1 MQECTIKLKQPM
13 SATISLCEFYGGQF
27 FRKMI
32 HSFLNLIYSSSAR
45 LASAM
50 QIVTELCLTD
60 TCKFFQTS
68 KREYP
73 SIFRQ
78 KTCSVI
84 VKLKFCFREWH
95 SFSGIICFHFLVCST
110 KILNGSLHCNTLT
123 DTPVIK
129 RRIVHICRIARLS
142 FFDKYFQVHLFLD
155 IKMDVAHSPIINK

>member
-1 MQECTIKLKQPM
+1 MTAPK
-13 SATISLCEFYGGQF
+13 SLCEFYGGQF

-78 KTCSVI
+78 KTSSVI
-84 VKLKFCFREWH
+84 VKLKFCFSEWH
-95 SFSGIICFHFLVCST
+95 SFSGIICSHFLVCST
-110 KILNGSLHCNTLT
+110 KILNGGLHCNTLT

-129 RRIVHICRIARLS
+129 RRIVHICRIARPS
-142 FFDKYFQVHLFLD
+142 FFDKYFHVNFIHIFF
-155 IKMDVAHSPIINK
+155 N

>member
-1 MQECTIKLKQPM
+1 MQECPIKLKQTM
-13 SATISLCEFYGGQF
+13 TATKSLCKFYGGQF

-73 SIFRQ
+73 GIFQ
-78 KTCSVI
+78 I
-84 VKLKFCFREWH
+84 
-95 SFSGIICFHFLVCST
+95 HFTVNC
-110 KILNGSLHCNTLT
+110 
-123 DTPVIK
+123 
-129 RRIVHICRIARLS
+129 IAGTS
-142 FFDKYFQVHLFLD
+142 
-155 IKMDVAHSPIINK
+155 